1 MTTTATAA
9 GLQARSRLARRARL
23 LAGASVVYNA
33 AEGAIAIAAGS
44 AASSIAL
51 IGFGMDSVVEMGS
64 GLVIVWQF
72 AHRVPEHRERQA
84 LRLIGACFLLLAAY
98 VGFESARG
106 LLAVPTAAAST
117 VGIALAIASLLVMPA
132 LAYAKQRTGR
142 ALGSPTVGADAI
154 QTWLCTGLSAVLL
167 VGLGLNAALGWWW
180 ADPLAG
186 LIIAAVAAREGIRAW
201 RGEACGCAPVPSE
214 ESCDCPDGSCN
225 GADACC

>member
-1 MTTTATAA
+1 VTIGTAA
-9 GLQARSRLARRARL
+9 AEEARSRLARRARL
-23 LAGASVVYNA
+23 LAGASVAYNA
-33 AEGAIAIAAGS
+33 AEGVIAIAAGT

-64 GLVIVWQF
+64 GLVILWQF
-72 AHRVPEHRERQA
+72 AHRVPERRERQA

-98 VGFESARG
+98 VGVESARG
-106 LLAVPTAAAST
+106 LLVGPTAAAST
-117 VGIALAIASLLVMPA
+117 VGIALAVASLLVMPA

-142 ALGSPTVGADAI
+142 ALGSPTVGADAM

-186 LIIAAVAAREGIRAW
+186 LIIAAVAAREGVRAW
-201 RGEACGCAPVPSE
+201 RGEACECAPVPTRSA
-214 ESCDCPDGSCN
+214 CDCDDEACR
-225 GADACC
+225 GADECC